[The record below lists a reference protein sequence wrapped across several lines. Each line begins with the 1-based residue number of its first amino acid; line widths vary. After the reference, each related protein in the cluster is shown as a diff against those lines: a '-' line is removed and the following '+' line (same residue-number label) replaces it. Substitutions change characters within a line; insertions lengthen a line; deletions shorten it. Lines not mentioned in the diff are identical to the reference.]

1 MAIDEK
7 VLKTFFFFFVIAIS
21 IFQSLECHDF
31 WN

>member
-7 VLKTFFFFFVIAIS
+7 VLKTFFFFAIAIS

>member
-7 VLKTFFFFFVIAIS
+7 VLKTFFFFVIAIS